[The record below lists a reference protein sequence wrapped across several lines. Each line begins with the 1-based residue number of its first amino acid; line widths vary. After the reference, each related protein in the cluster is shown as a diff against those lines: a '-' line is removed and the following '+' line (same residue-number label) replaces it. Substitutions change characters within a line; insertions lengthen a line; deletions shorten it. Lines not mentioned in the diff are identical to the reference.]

1 MAQIKNINTAPI
13 VAPDKTFIIA
23 LKDGHISRIDSAS
36 LLNNTSI
43 EESKKYTDATIS
55 NAVDANNKKIDT
67 LERKVND
74 LEKKIN
80 ELKITLEK
88 VVSEMA
94 TSTESNESTEE
105 DTKKVIKRT
114 VKKVTE

>member
-1 MAQIKNINTAPI
+1 MAQIKNINTTPI

-36 LLNNTSI
+36 LINNTAI
-43 EESKKYTDATIS
+43 EESKKYTDITI
-55 NAVDANNKKIDT
+55 NNTIDANNKKIDT
-67 LERKVND
+67 LEKKVND

-80 ELKITLEK
+80 ELKTALEK
-88 VVSEMA
+88 VVSEMSS
-94 TSTESNESTEE
+94 STESNESVED
-105 DTKKVIKRT
+105 DTKKAVRRT